1 MIERQKKIY
10 LCRPN
15 GKILTQL
22 NGIQTSSVQYSVHAK
37 DYNDITFNVD
47 RFIIVDGEPVESNG
61 YEDLHVGMNILLE
74 GCDMFQ
80 MQEPTVV
87 NDGVKEYKVIRAN
100 SIEYEFQEKNW
111 IGLKVNT
118 GKDDSLEYLIPN
130 NTNSFGIVERD
141 NYIKIYQG
149 NNSGRTDHSLLH
161 YIIEKVPGWSID
173 DADIDQ
179 ALYTR
184 EISIEEDNINLYALL
199 TSVIGPKAEC
209 IFLFDTINKKI
220 KAIAK
225 ESLNE
230 NYFDTN
236 IFISM
241 RNLASNIEV
250 QTNEDSVFTVFNAVG
265 EDNLDVGSVNYND
278 IYVYDLSYFMSEPW
292 MSTETATKIQ
302 AWMDWRDDHRDEF
315 ILLSKQLEE
324 KRMKIKEIIY
334 RCPNDGDDWQQWDQ
348 MDRDNLT
355 RAKEMYVSYLNAIR
369 EDADPDPSY
378 DSNGTYIPRTNQE
391 EDYEAWLLDSNKGYY
406 TYIEIRD
413 IIIPNID
420 IAYTNKGKLDDEKID
435 YVKTYETNYELFGIS
450 LLEGKETSYNQQ
462 LEQLD
467 KYKKPWNQLTD
478 EEKTKHSNEGQY
490 NIKHDEYVDINEVQ
504 IPAIEAKLEELR
516 AEVSTIESEVED
528 IEEDIITLVE
538 KAKISDSSWNMTQ
551 DELDLFNQLCKYTDY
566 TNKNILRTSS
576 DDTIMMVD
584 IQKTLYDD
592 AVSKLS
598 EVSQPQYTFSVSADN
613 FFDIKEFASWK
624 EKFELLR
631 FMRVGIRD
639 DYSVKLRLIGYTTNP
654 CEIDSLLNVDFS
666 NFVTSRSGRSDLTE
680 LLDME
685 NNSPSKNSISIGNA
699 DAKNAEEYATKL
711 FYMMSRSGLLSGSYG
726 NTATTTSTNSSF
738 TGVSTANVIQMY
750 ATSGYI
756 TDAVMS
762 EAKITDYLDAVK
774 VNAATVE
781 AGTLIADRILLK
793 NDASA
798 ILYQLNNL
806 GSLVSEENKTLDGYV
821 LTDRTI
827 LADKIV
833 ADTITAREITTDKLR
848 GTGGWINLRNGSFWY
863 GHGAYTNNDNFV
875 SYKEDPVEKAA
886 EEALAAQINN
896 SNNSISWI
904 NGVLNIDGT
913 ITAREGS
920 IGGFSVTTSYDSSG
934 VGETTANNG
943 HMFENS
949 LYAQSA
955 NQTYE
960 FEVGITSGAY
970 AAGAGHALPTTK
982 AFYIGQINKDAA
994 WSTATDVFYVLHDG
1008 SMYATKGEIAGW
1020 TIDNAWLKKPVTTSG
1035 ITYQPYLYAPA
1046 SISPT
1051 SNSFIGV
1058 MKTENN
1064 TTTYPFYVRYDGYLY
1079 AQNANITG
1087 TIYATSGEFTGKI
1100 TADSGYI
1107 GYKSSSEPGWVI
1119 KSGAIYSGTSA
1130 MSGTGST
1137 TAGVFIGTAG
1147 IRIYKDSTHYV
1158 SIASSD
1164 GIINAVGANITGA
1177 ITATSGTIGG
1187 CSIVNETL
1195 QIANANIISVDASK
1209 MTTGYIRS
1217 QNYNGSNGSI
1227 TNTQGSVLNLAN
1239 GQFNFGGGKLT
1250 FNGTSLSV
1258 NGDITA
1264 TSGTIGGITANSSYG
1279 LYTNSKTSSTSTK
1292 TGFLISKDGGI
1303 YLGAYSNGSCP
1314 FQVASDGT
1322 LTATS
1327 ATIKGSITADDGKIG
1342 DFYISDKGLVTSTG
1356 SYTTDRI
1363 VSGIYNNGDAYF
1375 GKLGSATVIYQ
1386 GSVKVLSQT
1395 RYYNSVWNT
1404 DDTLGV
1410 GVNILKDGIHFT
1422 VSNVADNLGDEVA
1435 SFMANGSITT
1445 EKNNVSIRAGN
1456 SSYNDLYCITTI
1468 NNYNNVDIRA
1478 EEYNT
1483 SKNSGGNAGLYH
1495 RSTTGAG
1502 AKWLIQIDR
1511 AGTVTSNVTSDARYK
1526 KILGNIPEKETLA
1539 LLRNIIPCNFI
1550 YKSDDNGIVQ
1560 NGMIAQRIR
1569 DVLISNNIGY
1579 RSYLVIEDAETPET
1593 YHDLDISEDKV
1604 TYGLDYSKF
1613 TPVLWSGWQY
1623 HDKQIQELSAQIS
1636 ELKSDIKQLKKQLQE
1651 R

>member
-1 MIERQKKIY
+1 MIEAQKKIY

-22 NGIQTSSVQYSVHAK
+22 NGIDTESVEYGVHVK
-37 DYNDITFNVD
+37 DFNDISFTVQ
-47 RFIIVDGEPVESNG
+47 RYILVDGEQVETNG
-61 YEDLHVGMNILLE
+61 YNDLHVGMNILLE
-74 GCDMFQ
+74 GKDMFQ
-80 MQEPTVV
+80 IQEPTIS
-87 NDGVKEYKVIRAN
+87 NDGVKEYKTVKGY
-100 SIEYEFQEKNW
+100 SLEHEFMEKSW

-118 GKDDSLEYLIPN
+118 GEDGSLEYQSKSNLDD
-130 NTNSFGIVERD
+130 FGFSKQYVTF
-141 NYIKIYQG
+141 YKL
-149 NNSGRTDHSLLH
+149 NNSGQTEYSLIHRIL
-161 YIIEKVPGWSID
+161 EKMPGWSVD
-173 DADIDQ
+173 DKDIDGV
-179 ALYTR
+179 LHDKK
-184 EISIEEDNINLYALL
+184 IKIDEENINLYALL
-199 TSVIGPKAEC
+199 TSVIAPKAEC

-220 KAIAK
+220 KAVAK
-225 ESLNE
+225 ESLDTT
-230 NYFDTN
+230 YYDTN
-236 IFISM
+236 IFVSM
-241 RNLASNIEV
+241 RNLVRTLDV
-250 QTNEDSVFTVFNAVG
+250 QTNEDSVYTVFNVSG
-265 EDNLDVGSVNYND
+265 EDDLNIRYVNYND
-278 IYVYDLSYFMSEPW
+278 RYIYDLSYFMAEPW
-292 MSTETATKIQ
+292 MNQALIDKIA
-302 AWMDWRDDHRDEF
+302 AWQQWREDNHDLY
-315 ILLSKQLEE
+315 IQKSKQVEE
-324 KRMKIKEIIY
+324 LNDRIY
-334 RCPNDGDDWQQWDQ
+334 MITYQTPNDGDDWQQWDT
-348 MDRDNLT
+348 MSLEGLNGAYRMFYAYLV
-355 RAKEMYVSYLNAIR
+355 AILVS
-369 EDADPDPSY
+369 ADDDPSY
-378 DSNGTYIPRTNQE
+378 DEN
-391 EDYEAWLLDSNKGYY
+391 EDYIIRRNSNNEIDDDYYKPRLLSDSLGYY
-406 TYIEIRD
+406 TYYEIKNY
-413 IIIPNID
+413 ILPNIQ
-420 IAYTNKGKLDDEKID
+420 IAVENKPKIEDEKTD
-435 YVKTYETNYELFGIS
+435 YVKEYETNWELYGLNLLDEKKKQISDQILNLADYE
-450 LLEGKETSYNQQ
+450 
-462 LEQLD
+462 
-467 KYKKPWNQLTD
+467 TD
-478 EEKTKHSNEGQY
+478 WDDMTDQ
-490 NIKHDEYVDINEVQ
+490 
-504 IPAIEAKLEELR
+504 
-516 AEVSTIESEVED
+516 
-528 IEEDIITLVE
+528 E
-538 KAKISDSSWNMTQ
+538 KAKYNEMSYKTHHQQLMERIEWYDGLVERE
-551 DELDLFNQLCKYTDY
+551 DELNEEKASIQSQIDALKPELEEFRNKALITHSDWGLTEDELELFNILCKYTDY
-566 TNKNILRTSS
+566 TNSNIVTTSLTTTTS
-576 DDTIMMVD
+576 KFEN
-584 IQKTLYDD
+584 QEELYKDSI
-592 AVSKLS
+592 SKLS
-598 EVSQPQYTFSVSADN
+598 EVSQPQYSFNVDIDN
-613 FFDIKEFASWK
+613 FFDIPEFAAWK
-624 EKFELLR
+624 EKFHLLR

-654 CEIDSLLNVDFS
+654 CEIDPMLTVEFS
-666 NFVTSRSGRSDLTE
+666 NFITSKSGRSDLTE
-680 LLDME
+680 LLQLE
-685 NNSPSKNSISIGNA
+685 SGYSSPNSISIGKGNA
-699 DAKNAEEYATKL
+699 SDAEEYATNL
-711 FYMMSRSGLLSGSYG
+711 FYMLSKSGMFKSGAN
-726 NTATTTSTNSSF
+726 NTASGTTNSTFS
-738 TGVSTANVIQMY
+738 GVSTANLINLY
-750 ATSGYI
+750 TTTGYI

-762 EAKITDYLDAVK
+762 EAKVTDYLDAVK
-774 VNAATVE
+774 VNAATVQ
-781 AGTLIADRILLK
+781 AGTVIADRILLK
-793 NDASA
+793 GNGSG

-806 GSLVSEENKTLDGYV
+806 GGLESENMSTLDGFI

-848 GTGGWINLRNGSFWY
+848 GTGGWINLRDGSFWY
-863 GHGAYTNNDNFV
+863 GRGAYTNNDNFV

-896 SNNSISWI
+896 SDNSISWI
-904 NGVLNIDGT
+904 NGVLNIDGI
-913 ITAREGS
+913 ITARDGGD
-920 IGGFSVTTSYDSSG
+920 IGGFKVSTTSNIG
-934 VGETTANNG
+934 TTAQGG
-943 HMFENS
+943 HRFPKS
-949 LYAQSA
+949 LYHQTS
-955 NQTYE
+955 NNTYE
-960 FEVGITSGAY
+960 YETGITDGLISGNL
-970 AAGAGHALPTTK
+970 LPTQK
-982 AFYIGQINKDAA
+982 AFYIKKIAKGAA
-994 WSTATDVFYVLHDG
+994 WSTATDDG
-1008 SMYATKGEIAGW
+1008 TNG
-1020 TIDNAWLKKPVTTSG
+1020 N
-1035 ITYQPYLYAPA
+1035 
-1046 SISPT
+1046 PT
-1051 SNSFIGV
+1051 DSD
-1058 MKTENN
+1058 M
-1064 TTTYPFYVRYDGYLY
+1064 FYVRHDGYLY
-1079 AQNANITG
+1079 AQNANIKG
-1087 TIYATSGEFTGKI
+1087 TVYATSGEFTGKI

-1164 GIINAVGANITGA
+1164 GIINAVGANITGK
-1177 ITATSGTIGG
+1177 ITATSGIIGG

-1279 LYTNSKTSSTSTK
+1279 LYTNSKTSSTSTR

-1593 YHDLDISEDKV
+1593 YHE
-1604 TYGLDYSKF
+1604 DYSKF

-1623 HDKQIQELSAQIS
+1623 HDKQIQELSSQIS
-1636 ELKSDIKQLKKQLQE
+1636 ELKSEIKQLKKQLQE